1 MAQLATPCS
10 KSFSKLGS
18 DTRIYLITLNKPN
31 SKAAQGIV
39 RPIYGGIRNAIVG
52 VVGTREDFGIDYDK
66 PAGDPGLFG
75 PDTATWKMHADFPA
89 MMSGGVCALMLQTLH
104 PRALA
109 GVLDH
114 SNFREDA
121 LGRLQRTTMF
131 VGATTYAPL
140 AHAERIIKRVDG
152 LHARVKGKTRDGRAY
167 SAREP
172 ELLTWVH
179 CTEMYSFM
187 RGYLTYRKPDLP
199 VAWQDRYFDETRR
212 IAEALG
218 AMDVPDSRA
227 AMDDYFQSMLPEL
240 EFSERSRDTLAVLE
254 SMHLPIPAAGF
265 SRRVFLGAGA
275 ALLPEW
281 AQGLIRRNRRQRAAD
296 WAASQSLRGVAPL
309 IRGALAE
316 GIAMRSARR
325 MGRGRECL
333 EFSG

>member
-1 MAQLATPCS
+1 M
-10 KSFSKLGS
+10 
-18 DTRIYLITLNKPN
+18 
-31 SKAAQGIV
+31 
-39 RPIYGGIRNAIVG
+39 
-52 VVGTREDFGIDYDK
+52 VGTREDFGIDYDA
-66 PAGDPGLFG
+66 PQGDPGLFG

-89 MMSGGVCALMLQTLH
+89 MMAGGVCALMLQTLH

-131 VGATTYAPL
+131 VGATSYAPK
-140 AHAERIIKRVDG
+140 AHAERIIKRVDQI
-152 LHARVKGKTRDGRAY
+152 HTKVKGKTRDDQPY

-172 ELLTWVH
+172 ALLTWVH
-179 CTEMYSFM
+179 CTEMVSFM
-187 RGYLTYRKPDLP
+187 HGYLMYRKPDLSI
-199 VAWQDRYFDETRR
+199 AWQDQYFDETRR

-218 AMDVPDSRA
+218 ATNVPDSRA

-254 SMHLPIPAAGF
+254 NMELPIPAAGF
-265 SRRVFLGAGA
+265 SRRMFLGAGA
-275 ALLPEW
+275 ALLPDW
-281 AQGLIRRNRRQRAAD
+281 ARTFIPRTRGQRATD
-296 WAASQSLRGVAPL
+296 WAARQSLRQVAPL

-325 MGRGRECL
+325 MGRDKSCL
-333 EFSG
+333 EFPQ